1 MSWKSELGL
10 CLLSV
15 ALTGESARAQTG
27 PASWHG
33 KRPQRTAIR
42 GALVIEGNGTPASG
56 PKDILIE
63 GNRIRAV
70 VAISPEAAAKGDMR
84 NRVQADVEID
94 GRGKYVLPGLIN
106 MHGHVQDERAGR
118 SMPVEYCTKLWLAS
132 GITTVR
138 DVGSTWEKAKGW
150 REKSASG
157 ELAAPRLLLYRT
169 LNATDPATG
178 AELVRRYKA
187 QGADGLKLFGLYRDV
202 FRAIAET
209 ADAEGLRRAHHA
221 GVEETNAWDDIALK
235 TTTIEHWYGIPDA
248 ALKDGVQG
256 LPAGYSY
263 SNELDRFRWAGR
275 LWREADP
282 ARVEKVLEGMVR
294 AGVAWDPTLSIYE
307 ASRDVEKA
315 QNQPYFREHLH
326 PSLAAFFE
334 PNLANHG
341 SYFTNWTTED
351 EIYWKENYRIWM
363 GALKRFGE
371 MGGLITTGEDA
382 GFIYRIYGFGY
393 SRELELQQ
401 EAGFAPLKVLQHAT
415 LNGAMA
421 LGKEKELGR
430 VRAGWLADL
439 VVVNGNPLENL
450 KRLAIHHRGIEW
462 TIKDGILYH
471 APRLAGEVRTMVEE
485 ARSKR

>member
-1 MSWKSELGL
+1 LALLG
-10 CLLSV
+10 
-15 ALTGESARAQTG
+15 AGARGQTG
-27 PASWHG
+27 PLSWHG

-70 VAISPEAAAKGDMR
+70 VAVSPEAATKGDMR
-84 NRVQADVEID
+84 NRPQAEVEID

-106 MHGHVQDERAGR
+106 MHGHLQDERAGR
-118 SMPVEYCTKLWLAS
+118 TMPVEYCTKLWLAS

-138 DVGSTWEKAKGW
+138 DVGSAWEKAKAW

-157 ELAAPRLLLYRT
+157 ELAAPRLLLYRALT
-169 LNATDPATG
+169 ATEPAAA
-178 AELVRRYKA
+178 AELVRQYKA
-187 QGADGLKLFGLYRDV
+187 EGADGLKLFGLYRDV
-202 FRAIAET
+202 FRAIAEA
-209 ADAEGLRRAHHA
+209 ADAAGLRRAHHT

-248 ALKDGVQG
+248 ALKDGGQG
-256 LPAGYSY
+256 FPPGYSY

-275 LWREADP
+275 LWREADA
-282 ARVEKVLEGMVR
+282 ARTEKVLDGMVK

-315 QNQPYFREHLH
+315 QNQPYFRDYLH

-351 EIYWKENYRIWM
+351 EVYWKENYRIWM

-401 EAGFAPLKVLQHAT
+401 EAGFTPLKVLQHAT
-415 LNGAMA
+415 LNGAVA

-439 VVVNGNPLENL
+439 VVVDGNPLENL
-450 KRLAIHHRGIEW
+450 KRLAVHHGGIEW

-471 APRLAGEVRTMVEE
+471 APRLAGEVRTMVEQ
-485 ARSKR
+485 ARGKR